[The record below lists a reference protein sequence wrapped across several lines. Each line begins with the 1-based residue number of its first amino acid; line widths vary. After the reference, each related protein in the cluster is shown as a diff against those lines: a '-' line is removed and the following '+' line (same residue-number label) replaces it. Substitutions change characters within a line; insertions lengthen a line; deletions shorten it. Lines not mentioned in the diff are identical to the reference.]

1 VLKLSDAEFQNSEN
15 TDNIVL
21 TNYAQF
27 SSTEINNENIDCIRL
42 LNEGD
47 PSIGLVVEIFLNYF
61 FIN

>member
-1 VLKLSDAEFQNSEN
+1 MLKLSDAEFQNSEN

-47 PSIGLVVEIFLNYF
+47 PSIGLVVEIF
-61 FIN
+61 